1 MNAEQ
6 TERHFVVYLTGVVN
20 LEHILHHRL
29 DEMDYTNS
37 VGLEHKI
44 CHARYVPCC
53 CYVPL
58 SV

>member
-1 MNAEQ
+1 M
-6 TERHFVVYLTGVVN
+6 VYLTGVVN